1 MKTPIG
7 ELVTGSTAECTSAL
21 AAVLR
26 SEKPSRLILVGD
38 SVSRYAIEFGISP
51 QVIII
56 DKKEK
61 RGPAVRFAHSM
72 QIELQTKNEA
82 GTIGLDAW
90 KKVEAAV
97 GSGNCAV
104 IVDGEED
111 LLTLVAILAAPPGSL
126 VVYGQPGQGIVLVR
140 VTSQRKREVEKI
152 IEEMDRVS

>member
-1 MKTPIG
+1 
-7 ELVTGSTAECTSAL
+7 
-21 AAVLR
+21 
-26 SEKPSRLILVGD
+26 
-38 SVSRYAIEFGISP
+38 
-51 QVIII
+51 
-56 DKKEK
+56 
-61 RGPAVRFAHSM
+61 M

>member
-7 ELVTGSTAECTSAL
+7 ELVTGTTDACTSAL
-21 AAVLR
+21 AAVLK

-38 SVSRYAIEFGISP
+38 SVSRYAIEFGIRP

-61 RGPAVRFAHSM
+61 RGPAVNFAHNM
-72 QIELQTKNEA
+72 QAEFQTKNAA

-90 KKVEAAV
+90 KKVEVAV
-97 GSGNCAV
+97 GRGDCAV

-111 LLTLVAILAAPPGSL
+111 LLTLVAILVATPGSL

-140 VTSQRKREVEKI
+140 VTSQKKREVEKF
-152 IEEMDRVS
+152 IEEMDRLP